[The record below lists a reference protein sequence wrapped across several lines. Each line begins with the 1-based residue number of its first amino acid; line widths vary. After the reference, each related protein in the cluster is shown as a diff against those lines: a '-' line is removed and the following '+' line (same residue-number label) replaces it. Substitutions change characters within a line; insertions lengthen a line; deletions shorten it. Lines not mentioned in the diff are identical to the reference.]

1 LLLLSII
8 MKYYLHFWGSTVCFL
23 LFNFFLSNLY
33 AQVSFT
39 SYHKKDG
46 DETKQADSA
55 YYMRTIHVDASGKDK
70 VYRVEEFYTR
80 NDSIKLSG
88 ISTNALYPFKFRGRK
103 YEFYEQ
109 GTLKSL
115 ENYSDES
122 ALIDSAFYLYPG
134 NKLEKIVFYP
144 SSLDKKGKLKIEDPI
159 YVVYYDSFNNKTLEN
174 GNGFIRLNYGWSYE
188 EGQMKNNLR
197 EGEWKGKMGKDSFVE
212 TYSNNQLVS
221 GTKTKVDGEVFK
233 YDSSNFMSPPDYPG
247 GISRL
252 MGFIASNYVYPK
264 DAISNQVSGVVMI
277 AFVIDKDGNIKDPV
291 VRKDLGFG
299 TGEEGIRVIKK
310 AGKWKPGIQRGEKLN
325 VKYSLP
331 IRLNTSR

>member
-1 LLLLSII
+1 
-8 MKYYLHFWGSTVCFL
+8 MKYYLNFGATLTCFL
-23 LFNFFLSNLY
+23 LFSLCLSNLY
-33 AQVSFT
+33 AQVAFT
-39 SYHKKDG
+39 SYHKRNG
-46 DETKQADSA
+46 AETKHTDSA

-159 YVVYYDSFNNKTLEN
+159 YVVYYDSLNNKTLEN
-174 GNGFIRLNYGWSYE
+174 GTGFIRLNYGWSYE
-188 EGQMKNNLR
+188 EGQMKNSLR

-221 GTKTKVDGEVFK
+221 GMKTKVSGEVFK
-233 YDSSNFMSPPDYPG
+233 YDASNFMSPPDYPG

-252 MGFIASNYVYPK
+252 MGFIASNYVYPRE
-264 DAISNQVSGVVMI
+264 AINNQVSGIVMI
-277 AFVIDKDGNIKDPV
+277 AFVIDKDGNIKDPAV
-291 VRKDLGFG
+291 KKDLGFG

-310 AGKWKPGIQRGEKLN
+310 AGKWKPGIQRGEKVN
-325 VKYSLP
+325 VQYSLP
-331 IRLNTSR
+331 IRLNTAR

>member
-1 LLLLSII
+1 
-8 MKYYLHFWGSTVCFL
+8 MKYYLNFGATLTCFL
-23 LFNFFLSNLY
+23 LFSLCLSNLY
-33 AQVSFT
+33 AQVAFT
-39 SYHKKDG
+39 SYHKRNG
-46 DETKQADSA
+46 AETKHTDSA
-55 YYMRTIHVDASGKDK
+55 YYMRTIHVNASGKDK

-159 YVVYYDSFNNKTLEN
+159 YVVYYDSLNNKTLEN
-174 GNGFIRLNYGWSYE
+174 GTGFIRLNYGWSYE
-188 EGQMKNNLR
+188 EGQMKNSLR

-221 GTKTKVDGEVFK
+221 GMKTKVSGEVFK
-233 YDSSNFMSPPDYPG
+233 YDASNFMSPPDYPG

-252 MGFIASNYVYPK
+252 MGFIASNYVYPRE
-264 DAISNQVSGVVMI
+264 AINNQVSGIVMI
-277 AFVIDKDGNIKDPV
+277 AFVIDKDGNIKDPAV
-291 VRKDLGFG
+291 KKDLGFG

-310 AGKWKPGIQRGEKLN
+310 AGKWKPGIQRGEKVN
-325 VKYSLP
+325 VQYSLP
-331 IRLNTSR
+331 IRLNTAR